1 MKKIYIY
8 LTFVCLS
15 TILAGCDKFLDI
27 KPTGS
32 VIPTTLD
39 EYRALWVS
47 TCNNLPSDRG
57 LAAMGAD
64 EMYVTNSG
72 DRDKYSPIERWE
84 TNTSFRPAHR

>member
-39 EYRALWVS
+39 EYRAL
-47 TCNNLPSDRG
+47 CD
-57 LAAMGAD
+57 
-64 EMYVTNSG
+64 
-72 DRDKYSPIERWE
+72 
-84 TNTSFRPAHR
+84 SFQ